1 MRKDPK
7 EKNEKR
13 ILIVDNSEP
22 VRYLLMS
29 LFKNEAIID
38 VAVNGKEALEF
49 VNNNH
54 YDFIISDVD
63 MKYIDGF
70 EFFRQAVQHD
80 PSLRQRFLFF
90 SSSVPDSQND
100 FFVRENVKY
109 LMKPGD
115 ITTLQNIAFEIMNSP
130 SSGVVP

>member
-1 MRKDPK
+1 M
-7 EKNEKR
+7 
-13 ILIVDNSEP
+13 DNSEP

-29 LFKNEAIID
+29 LFKNDAAID

-49 VNNNH
+49 VNTNF
-54 YDFIISDVD
+54 YDLIISDVD
-63 MKYIDGF
+63 MKYLNGF
-70 EFFRQAVQHD
+70 EFFQHAVQYD

-90 SSSVPDSQND
+90 SSSVPDSEND
-100 FFVRENVKY
+100 FFIRENVKY

-130 SSGVVP
+130 SSGVVT